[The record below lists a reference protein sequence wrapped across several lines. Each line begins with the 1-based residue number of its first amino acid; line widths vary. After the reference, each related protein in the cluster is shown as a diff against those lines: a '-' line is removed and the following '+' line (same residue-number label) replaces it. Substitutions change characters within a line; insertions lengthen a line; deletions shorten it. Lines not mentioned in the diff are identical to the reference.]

1 LKRFVD
7 SHEVSDVAR
16 KIAVEVIPQAVMDDA
31 MGIVFHRLDLENSP
45 GWVDSLAKS
54 AGDEQTRRVLATSLM
69 ECYAKKRKLQKSKR
83 KYVSL
88 FRLMSVV
95 SLLLLLFII
104 FLLTNH

>member
-1 LKRFVD
+1 M
-7 SHEVSDVAR
+7 
-16 KIAVEVIPQAVMDDA
+16 AVEVIPQAVMDDA

-54 AGDEQTRRVLATSLM
+54 AGDEKTRRVLATSLM
-69 ECYAKKRKLQKSKR
+69 ECYTKKRKLQKSKR
-83 KYVSL
+83 KYVRL